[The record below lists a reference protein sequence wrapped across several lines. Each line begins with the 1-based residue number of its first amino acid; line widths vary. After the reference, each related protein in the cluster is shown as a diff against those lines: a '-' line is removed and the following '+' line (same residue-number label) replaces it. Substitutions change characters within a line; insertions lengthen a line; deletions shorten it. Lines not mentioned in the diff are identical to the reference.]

1 MALDPE
7 NAQALNDLG
16 VALEQQGDFAKAREM
31 FDRALKLKPG
41 NLYIQQNYDLFRE
54 AMTSAIARRSQPR
67 LRSGS
72 GPAAFSHSI
81 ASGSPRSWRWGETG
95 CATVVEVPVETPV
108 QSKID
113 VSRFRRV
120 LVAGFVTD
128 LGENDVELGSET
140 SRLLQNQLRS
150 NSRLQVLEPD
160 HRPSRNALEQAM
172 EKLGEGGKYNKQE
185 KEQYK
190 LETDRVLSDAEYW
203 RKVGEEFQ
211 NPLIVTG
218 RVGFRG
224 AEPVRVPVRGA
235 RGARSRHQPA
245 APGAR
250 QSLPRAQGFSLSAEF
265 YFIDGRTGQSLHK
278 EKFTEEVLY
287 GEEQKISPLSSYFE
301 LMDRLIPNFWVSSR
315 PRRSAARGSSSG
327 SRKENL

>member
-1 MALDPE
+1 
-7 NAQALNDLG
+7 
-16 VALEQQGDFAKAREM
+16 
-31 FDRALKLKPG
+31 
-41 NLYIQQNYDLFRE
+41 
-54 AMTSAIARRSQPR
+54 
-67 LRSGS
+67 
-72 GPAAFSHSI
+72 
-81 ASGSPRSWRWGETG
+81 
-95 CATVVEVPVETPV
+95 VVEVPVETPV

-160 HRPSRNALEQAM
+160 HPPLQDALEQAL

-190 LETDRVLSDAEYW
+190 LETDRVLQDAEYW

-218 RVGFRG
+218 RVGFEEQNRSG
-224 AEPVRVPVRGA
+224 FQSEERVRSNRYLE
-235 RGARSRHQPA
+235 RK
-245 APGAR
+245 
-250 QSLPRAQGFSLSAEF
+250 GFSLSAEF
-265 YFIDGRTGQSLHK
+265 YFIDGRTGQNLHK

-301 LMDRLIPNFWVSSR
+301 LMDRLIPNFLGVIS
-315 PRRSAARGSSSG
+315 PQKVRGT
-327 SRKENL
+327 RVLLR